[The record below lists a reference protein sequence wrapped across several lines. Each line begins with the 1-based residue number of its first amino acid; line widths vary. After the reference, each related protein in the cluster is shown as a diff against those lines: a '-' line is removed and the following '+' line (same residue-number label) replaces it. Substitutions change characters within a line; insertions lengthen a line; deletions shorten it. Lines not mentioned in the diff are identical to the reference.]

1 MAQDARPIVLDV
13 KDLKTYF
20 YTRRGIAKAVDGVS
34 FQLHQGETLGLVG
47 ESACGK
53 SVTALSLI
61 RLVPQ
66 PAGRIVG
73 GEVVFQGED
82 LLQKP
87 EREMRD
93 IRGKQIAMIL
103 QDPMT
108 SLDPVFTI
116 GDQVGEPIRF
126 HQPENRK
133 NVLERVVEML
143 RAVKIP
149 APEIRVREYPHQM
162 SGGMRQ
168 RIVAAMAISC
178 TPQLLI
184 ADEPTTSLDVTIQAQ
199 LLKLL
204 NELKTQSQL
213 AMIII
218 THDFGIVARVCD
230 RVAIMYAGRI
240 VETADVH
247 TVFKSPRHPYTQALI
262 GSVPKVGARV
272 ARLYSIDGQPPDV
285 RAIPPG
291 CPFAPRCS
299 QAMDICREKYPE
311 TTVVGDGHLVN
322 CWLMDKKN

>member
-1 MAQDARPIVLDV
+1 MPQDSRPVVLDV

-20 YTRRGIAKAVDGVS
+20 YTKRGIAKAVDGVS
-34 FQLHQGETLGLVG
+34 FQIHERETMGLVG

-53 SVTALSLI
+53 TVTSLSLI

-73 GEVVFQGED
+73 GEVIFEGED
-82 LLQKP
+82 LLHKSD
-87 EREMRD
+87 REMRD
-93 IRGKQIAMIL
+93 IRGKKIAMIL
-103 QDPMT
+103 QDPLT

-126 HQPENRK
+126 HQTAQRQDVK
-133 NVLERVVEML
+133 QRVMDML

-149 APEIRVREYPHQM
+149 APEVRVNEYPHQM

-178 TPQLLI
+178 TPKLLI

-204 NELKTQSQL
+204 NDLKQQAQL
-213 AMIII
+213 SMIII

-230 RVAIMYAGRI
+230 RVAIMYAGKI
-240 VETADVH
+240 VEQADVF
-247 TVFKSPRHPYTQALI
+247 TIFKNPRHPYTQALI

-272 ARLYSIDGQPPDV
+272 ERLYSIEGQPPDV
-285 RAIPPG
+285 RNLPVG
-291 CPFAPRCS
+291 CPFSPRCPRS
-299 QAMDICREKYPE
+299 MDICKERYPE
-311 TTVVGDGHLVN
+311 QTVVGDGHTVN
-322 CWLMDKKN
+322 CWLMEKK